1 MQGFDAA
8 QSISW
13 GGAVPPDDAKGRR
26 EQVMRLALDHRAQL
40 WGFLMGLTR
49 SPQLAEDLF
58 QNTHVVICAKWEQFQ
73 PGTSFLA
80 WARQIARYEFL
91 AAVDPGR
98 RPFVTAEMGVLESAM
113 AAAAPA
119 AEPAAASERR
129 EALRECLRTMPD
141 RGQQALALRYGEG
154 LDGGAVA
161 RKMGVS
167 LNALYTLL
175 SRVRKMLFECVE
187 RRMRSGQNV

>member
-1 MQGFDAA
+1 
-8 QSISW
+8 
-13 GGAVPPDDAKGRR
+13 VPPNDANSRR
-26 EQVMRLALDHRAQL
+26 EQVMRLALEHRAQI

-49 SPQLAEDLF
+49 NPALAEDLF
-58 QNTHVVICAKWEQFQ
+58 QNTHVVICGKWEQFQ
-73 PGTSFLA
+73 PGTNFLA

-98 RPFVTAEMGVLESAM
+98 RPFVLAEMEVLESAM

-119 AEPAAASERR
+119 AEPAASADRR
-129 EALRECLRTMPD
+129 EALRECLRSVPD
-141 RGQQALALRYGEG
+141 RGHQALSMRYAEG

-175 SRVRKMLFECVE
+175 SRVRKMLFDCVE
-187 RRMRSGQNV
+187 RRMRSGQNG